1 MNQTIMDIIYNWPNE
16 VTHER
21 TYEGMLD
28 KRTIDHIIDNI
39 YKNSLD
45 ATVLFLQQKFRLN
58 DQLNADFANAI
69 GEAADND
76 ATNTID
82 YKHDSHRLYLSLE
95 NIKKTME
102 SHFEMSDTV
111 AKKLAV
117 KMQKNG
123 KIIIYNKIKVAWER
137 IVGPRPTPADKQ
149 LYSIVLWLAQERG
162 KDNLVSTLLQHVNR
176 HFVRSLHRLYSLREQ
191 RCLRRCAST
200 DHSNLI
206 FKKQQE
212 IVRIMLTAQN
222 LDVNI
227 ADQDSLHPLFLAS
240 NNNDDT
246 LVKALLVRGALVNQ
260 PTGDG
265 TTPLYV
271 ACERG
276 FEKITSILLNAP
288 YINVNQSKSNG
299 STPLYVAC
307 EKGFD
312 NITSI
317 LLNAPNIDVNMSV
330 LKDGWTPLTVACEK
344 GKMSIVQSL
353 LARDDILVNK
363 PLKNDDTP
371 LIIAASNYHV
381 VVIDALL
388 KMKDI
393 DINAVSSEDGSTALH
408 ILCYRSCL
416 RDQLDF
422 ERIYACISH
431 LLEDENIK
439 CDTQDNDGHTPF
451 SFTAFSKWKSEVEV
465 GVRLQKIQLL
475 LLNAGANGEQIFRGE
490 KAEHGIARLQY
501 NEQKLE
507 NSKQAS
513 LAEKMLKKKPYLIP
527 PRAQDI
533 VRGMIG
539 QYCSVCNRLIHGEW
553 YNIDGETKCIAC
565 FSSTS
570 SDVRRT
576 QKSLF
581 RQYEAKKRVF

>member
-16 VTHER
+16 ETHER

-58 DQLNADFANAI
+58 DQLNDQLNEDFANEI

-76 ATNTID
+76 ATSTID
-82 YKHDSHRLYLSLE
+82 YKYDSHRLYLSLE

-102 SHFEMSDTV
+102 SHFEMSDKV

-117 KMQKNG
+117 DMQKNG
-123 KIIIYNKIKVAWER
+123 RIIIYNKIKVAWER
-137 IVGPRPTPADKQ
+137 IVGPRPTPVDKQ
-149 LYSIVLWLAQERG
+149 LYGNVLWLVHRTMG
-162 KDNLVSTLLQHVNR
+162 KENLVATLLQQVNR
-176 HFVRSLHRLYSLREQ
+176 HFVRSLHRLYSLRAQ
-191 RCLRRCAST
+191 RCLRRCAPT
-200 DHSNLI
+200 NHSNLI

-212 IVRIMLTAQN
+212 IVDIMLTAQN

-227 ADQDSLHPLFLAS
+227 ADQNSLHPLFLAS
-240 NNNDDT
+240 NNNDDK
-246 LVKALLVRGALVNQ
+246 LVIALLVHGAVVNQ

-276 FEKITSILLNAP
+276 FEKITLILLNAP
-288 YINVNQSKSNG
+288 NIDVNQSKSNR

-312 NITSI
+312 KITSI

-330 LKDGWTPLTVACEK
+330 LEDGWTPLTVACEK

-353 LARDDILVNK
+353 LTRDDILVNK

-408 ILCYRSCL
+408 ILCYRACL
-416 RDQLDF
+416 RHQLHF
-422 ERIYACISH
+422 ERIYACILR

-439 CDTQDNDGHTPF
+439 CDTKDNDGYTPF

-465 GVRLQKIQLL
+465 GVHLQKIQLL
-475 LLNAGANGEQIFRGE
+475 LLNAGANGEQKFRGE
-490 KAEHGIARLQY
+490 KADRGSARFQY
-501 NEQKLE
+501 DEQKLE

-533 VRGMIG
+533 VSGMIG
-539 QYCSVCNRLIHGEW
+539 QYCSVCNRLIHGRW
-553 YNIDGETKCIAC
+553 RRSNGKTKCIAC
-565 FSSTS
+565 FSSTQNS
-570 SDVRRT
+570 I
-576 QKSLF
+576 F
-581 RQYEAKKRVF
+581 RQYEAKR